1 MPNGFVS
8 LSEAFKREP
17 AFEGLRKIINE
28 SDVVAEFKKIFPD
41 LEKIAKAIKVE
52 KKVLYLHVENPSWRS
67 ELKFRENTL
76 VEKVNK
82 YFKDERIY
90 RVKFIA

>member
-8 LSEAFKREP
+8 LSDAFNKEP
-17 AFEGLRKIINE
+17 MFDGLRKIINE
-28 SDVVAEFKKIFPD
+28 SDVVAEFNKIFPD
-41 LEKIAKAIKVE
+41 LEKVARAVKVE

-67 ELKFRENTL
+67 ELKFRENIL

-82 YFKDERIY
+82 FFKDERIY
-90 RVKFIA
+90 KVRFIA

>member
-8 LSEAFKREP
+8 LSDAFKREP

-41 LEKIAKAIKVE
+41 LEKIAKAVKVE
-52 KKVLYLHVENPSWRS
+52 KKVLYLQVENPAWRS
-67 ELKFRENTL
+67 ELKFKESIL

-82 YFKDERIY
+82 YFKDERISK
-90 RVKFIA
+90 VKFVA